1 MTSDSASNIKTD
13 IKIDIKIDIKEIM
26 ELLPHRYPF
35 LLVDRVLEYKTNDSI
50 KCLKNVTINENFFC
64 GHFPGMP
71 VMPGVLIIEACAQA
85 AAILAFQTMK
95 DKGESVE
102 DGIFLFAGIDKARF
116 KKPVVPGDQLIISVS
131 VDASKRAIWKT
142 SATVTVGD
150 KIVCQASLL
159 AAFTKK
165 DVNQRG

>member
-1 MTSDSASNIKTD
+1 MTSDSASNIDKNLNKN
-13 IKIDIKIDIKEIM
+13 INIDIKDIM

-35 LLVDRVLEYKTNDSI
+35 LLVDRVLDYNINDSI

-85 AAILAFQTMK
+85 TAILAFQTMK
-95 DKGESVE
+95 DQGESIE

-116 KKPVVPGDQLIISVS
+116 KKPVVPGDQLIINASL
-131 VDASKRAIWKT
+131 DASKQAIWKT

-150 KIVCQASLL
+150 KIVCQASLM

-165 DVNQRG
+165 DVNK